1 MISTRTLKSALFL
14 FALTFCFSSLSQL
27 CEATLVG
34 YRFDA
39 YNIKTNPQMPYY
51 TNGNLMGIVTE
62 QQNTARG
69 HLLNYDKWGISFIG
83 VTLMMAPGSG
93 WSPFYFADDDK
104 NDRYNRGKEK
114 GLFVGDWI
122 AFGFG
127 MGLYNL
133 SETRYDNQ
141 IILSETSVQNK
152 IHMRGNLDL
161 GVIGGYRLKPDQC
174 FGLRY
179 YLTVGGWGL
188 GKNTFAGL
196 KLDLFGRYGRI
207 AGRFGFG
214 HKNFAPIPGFEK
226 RKEIELSLY
235 FLEVIRSRW
244 SLNLKYN
251 CLTRIHGEKGAINS
265 FSLGIGFVLF

>member
-1 MISTRTLKSALFL
+1 MRIALGVFIIVFL
-14 FALTFCFSSLSQL
+14 SRSVCAQL
-27 CEATLVG
+27 CETTLVG
-34 YRFDA
+34 YRYDSYVFKNN
-39 YNIKTNPQMPYY
+39 YSPGMPYY
-51 TNGNLMGIVTE
+51 TNGSLMGYITDVEKSST
-62 QQNTARG
+62 G
-69 HLLNYDKWGISFIG
+69 HLLNYDKWGISIIG

-93 WSPFYFADDDK
+93 WTPFYFADENK
-104 NDRYNRGKEK
+104 NDSHNTGKEK
-114 GLFVGDWI
+114 GFFVGDWI

-133 SETRYDNQ
+133 SETRYDNETV
-141 IILSETSVQNK
+141 LSESSVKNK
-152 IHMRGNLDL
+152 IHMRGNLDI

-179 YLTVGGWGL
+179 YLSAGGWGL
-188 GKNTFAGL
+188 GKNFFTGL

-214 HKNFAPIPGFEK
+214 HKNFNQAPGTSS

-251 CLTRIHGEKGAINS
+251 CLTKINGDRGVINS